1 MILANGMIT
10 GSVFQFQPTHTFSF
24 CLLMEICTCCCQI
37 ATTGTSSRT
46 FTAPKADDGTEVK
59 AGVEAKG
66 ETEGEGGPEGDV
78 ETTTTISEAERSPA
92 VTHKPL
98 GGLQEGATK

>member
-10 GSVFQFQPTHTFSF
+10 GSVFQFQPTHPFSF

-59 AGVEAKG
+59 AGVETKG

-98 GGLQEGATK
+98 QEGATK